1 MKKLHICL
9 KNLTILSLDGDNTIL
24 LLVVKKLHINSSPPH
39 HLKAISTTTA
49 KNANASSFGLPQVHL
64 TFVQSRNQLDEIKIL
79 REET

>member
-9 KNLTILSLDGDNTIL
+9 KNLTILSLDEGNTIL
-24 LLVVKKLHINSSPPH
+24 ILVVKKLHMNSSPPH

-49 KNANASSFGLPQVHL
+49 KNANASSFRLPP
-64 TFVQSRNQLDEIKIL
+64 FVQSRNQLDEIKIL